1 MMKKALHPFYNV
13 GILCGKS
20 IRAGRH
26 CKDPNPKK
34 HSWGLFMVGQT
45 LYFALGGY
53 ILGSI
58 PFGKIIAQMAAKID
72 ITQKGSKNI
81 GATNVARELGL
92 KWGLLTLSLDVLK
105 GFLPVLL
112 FAVLW
117 YTGDIWSQLALALI
131 SLCPLL
137 GHQFSAFMGFRGGKG
152 VATALGIYLAL
163 SPISCLLG
171 LLVFLLVML
180 KWDFVSLGSMVS
192 AGFIPIFLTLF
203 HEPKPLVLASLVMAV
218 LIYMKHGENI
228 LRLVQGE
235 ERKWKQR
242 NDQVKNSTSRSSS
255 SSE

>member
-1 MMKKALHPFYNV
+1 
-13 GILCGKS
+13 
-20 IRAGRH
+20 
-26 CKDPNPKK
+26 
-34 HSWGLFMVGQT
+34 MVSQT

-53 ILGSI
+53 LLGAI

-72 ITQKGSKNI
+72 ITQRGSKNI

-92 KWGLLTLSLDVLK
+92 KWGLLTLSLDILK
-105 GFLPVLL
+105 GLVPVLV
-112 FAVLW
+112 FGAASIK
-117 YTGDIWSQLALALI
+117 GDISSQMALAVV

-137 GHQFSAFMGFRGGKG
+137 GHQFSVFMGFRGGKG

-163 SPISCLLG
+163 SPIACVLG
-171 LLVFLLVML
+171 LMVFLLVML

-192 AGFIPIFLTLF
+192 AGSIPIFLTLF
-203 HEPKPLVLASLVMAV
+203 HQPKTLVLASVIMAA
-218 LIYMKHGENI
+218 LIYLKHGENV
-228 LRLVQGE
+228 LRLVKGE